1 MPPQLLT
8 ELGCD
13 GSAYVDVELPNTEK
27 DSIVGQVDVSF
38 TNLKLPVM
46 GLTIIG
52 RAPRME
58 DGTASAAYA
67 NELASLCD
75 Y

>member
-1 MPPQLLT
+1 
-8 ELGCD
+8 
-13 GSAYVDVELPNTEK
+13 
-27 DSIVGQVDVSF
+27 VGQVDVSF